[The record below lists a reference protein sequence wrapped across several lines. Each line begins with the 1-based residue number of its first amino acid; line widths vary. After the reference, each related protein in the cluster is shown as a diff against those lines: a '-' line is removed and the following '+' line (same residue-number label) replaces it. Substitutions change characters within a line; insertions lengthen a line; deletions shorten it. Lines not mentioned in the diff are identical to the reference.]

1 MQRHPHIH
9 PLWYA
14 ITDYFS
20 ASLAWMMFFFLR
32 KKILGQELAIDER
45 FWLGILLI
53 PLGWLILYALVGSY
67 NSIYKKSRLTE
78 FTKTFVCTAIGCFF
92 LFFRTP
98 PG

>member
-20 ASLAWMMFFFLR
+20 ASLAWMLFFFLR

-45 FWLGILLI
+45 FWLGILL
-53 PLGWLILYALVGSY
+53 
-67 NSIYKKSRLTE
+67 K
-78 FTKTFVCTAIGCFF
+78 VC
-92 LFFRTP
+92 
-98 PG
+98 